1 LDAVSTA
8 ASICV
13 AWIDA
18 FSLTRDSLTR
28 ALASTPQLFTIVP
41 FASVDDCIKAPEQR
55 TDLIVYHDHETRS
68 VNVADVAAL
77 RGAFTSTQLV
87 ILSDMSTVGPAL
99 VEEVL
104 AQGASAFMKSS
115 ETNYPMLLS
124 SLTLVASG
132 GTIVPRE
139 LLISGGKVEE
149 PKTRGPLRDAA
160 QLTTRE
166 LEILQLLKQ
175 GKTNRF
181 IAHEL
186 KLSVATV
193 KIYVRDSMRKIG
205 SPNRTHLA
213 MVADS
218 YIAAQAA

>member
-1 LDAVSTA
+1 M
-8 ASICV
+8 
-13 AWIDA
+13 
-18 FSLTRDSLTR
+18 
-28 ALASTPQLFTIVP
+28 
-41 FASVDDCIKAPEQR
+41 DDCIKAPEQR
-55 TDLIVYHDHETRS
+55 TVLIVYHDHETSS

-77 RGAFTSTQLV
+77 REAFTSTQLV
-87 ILSDMSTVGPAL
+87 ILSDMSIVGPAL
-99 VEEVL
+99 AKEVL
-104 AQGASAFMKSS
+104 AQGASALIQSS

-124 SLTLVASG
+124 SLTLVVSG
-132 GTIVPRE
+132 GTIIPRE
-139 LLISGGKVEE
+139 FLISGGKVEE
-149 PKTRGPLRDAA
+149 PKTREPLRDAA

-166 LEILQLLKQ
+166 LEVLQLLKQ
-175 GKTNRF
+175 GKTNKF

-193 KIYVRDSMRKIG
+193 KIYVRNSMRKIG